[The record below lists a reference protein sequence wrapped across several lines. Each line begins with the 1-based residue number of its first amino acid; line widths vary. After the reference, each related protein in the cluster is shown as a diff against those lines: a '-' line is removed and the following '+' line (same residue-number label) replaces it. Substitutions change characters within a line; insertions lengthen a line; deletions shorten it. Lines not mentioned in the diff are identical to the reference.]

1 MKLKKSPKTKTLG
14 RLAAYDA
21 TGGVFMVQT
30 QVLKEP
36 VLDKIELL
44 VPPRV
49 TLQIAAIAAERGQS
63 INEAILDAIN
73 EYIKKSKQ

>member
-1 MKLKKSPKTKTLG
+1 
-14 RLAAYDA
+14 
-21 TGGVFMVQT
+21 MVQT